1 MNRYLSL
8 LLAAAVVPLESAA
21 QAPAP
26 VTHPGEVYIAIY
38 VEVLPGAVG
47 PAVAALKQY
56 RDAARRESGNQRAEV
71 VQETNRPNRFA
82 VMTIWSNQD
91 AWEAHNKAAAATEMR
106 GKIGPIQT
114 APNDERVHNGM
125 FVGPKTAAGPGALFV
140 LTHVDVP
147 PPLRDTLI
155 PMLKQLADD
164 SRNAPGNQRWEGQQ
178 QNNRTNH
185 FTTVEVWASSAAYEA
200 FLGSAAK
207 KQFREKFAPMTGAL
221 YDERTYSAVQ

>member
-1 MNRYLSL
+1 L
-8 LLAAAVVPLESAA
+8 LLAATVVPLESAA

-56 RDAARRESGNQRAEV
+56 RDTARRESGNQRAEV

-91 AWEAHNKAAAATEMR
+91 AWETHNKAAAATEMR
-106 GKIGPIQT
+106 GKIEPIQA

-125 FVGPKTAAGPGALFV
+125 FVGPKTAASPGALFV

-164 SRNAPGNQRWEGQQ
+164 SRKAAGNQRWEGQQ

-185 FTTVEVWASSAAYEA
+185 FTTVEAWASSAAYEA